1 MLKKKSKNTTHFNSS
16 QNKSYY
22 SGTSLWFIYEYSIFE
37 PTLRFRNF
45 FPYSYAMLY
54 VKVSKL
60 QSKCY
65 GESSIIDV
73 FVAEWLWEK

>member
-1 MLKKKSKNTTHFNSS
+1 MLKKAYKKKSKNTTHFHNSS

-45 FPYSYAMLY
+45 FHIALLY
-54 VKVSKL
+54 VKVSKR

-73 FVAEWLWEK
+73 FVAE

>member
-1 MLKKKSKNTTHFNSS
+1 MLKKAYKKKSKNTTHFHNSS

-45 FPYSYAMLY
+45 FPYSYAIWKSL
-54 VKVSKL
+54 KAPK
-60 QSKCY
+60 
-65 GESSIIDV
+65 
-73 FVAEWLWEK
+73 